1 VRDEQE
7 LYDDRTKLWNE
18 FNTCWLLVLQKQ
30 KQMLQESI
38 ATGQAPQPPQEVLG
52 KDFLER
58 MAHELVR
65 LCDPLE
71 RHGLVDYQMG
81 VWEEQIVDSMY
92 FSQRSIYLQ
101 SLIGVTA
108 IVECLGLIED
118 NELGVP
124 LAPPDTERG
133 QVPS

>member
-1 VRDEQE
+1 
-7 LYDDRTKLWNE
+7 
-18 FNTCWLLVLQKQ
+18 
-30 KQMLQESI
+30 
-38 ATGQAPQPPQEVLG
+38 
-52 KDFLER
+52 
-58 MAHELVR
+58 VR

-81 VWEEQIVDSMY
+81 VWEEQIVD
-92 FSQRSIYLQ
+92 
-101 SLIGVTA
+101 T

-118 NELGVP
+118 NELSDP